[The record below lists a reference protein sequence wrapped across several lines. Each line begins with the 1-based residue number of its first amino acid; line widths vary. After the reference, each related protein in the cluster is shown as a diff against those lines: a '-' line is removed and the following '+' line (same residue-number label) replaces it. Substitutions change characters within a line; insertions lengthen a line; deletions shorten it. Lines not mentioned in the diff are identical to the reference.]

1 MARLTA
7 WGPGIIDLANLAQ
20 DLTMKT
26 AAILISVSALMVS
39 ACETNEQMGQV
50 IGGLIGAG
58 VGYAAA
64 GDDDDTVKAIAVI
77 AGAGLGAWIGG
88 NLGRGL
94 DERERERIAM
104 STQNVLGADVPRNS
118 PLRSSNAAMETT
130 PGAPSAGWTSPT
142 HPQSVSGSSTLV
154 QVSGNG
160 RSGECRT
167 VRQLVVKNG
176 KETLEDTRFCRSDP
190 SSPWTPV
197 QG

>member
-1 MARLTA
+1 
-7 WGPGIIDLANLAQ
+7 
-20 DLTMKT
+20 MKA
-26 AAILISVSALMVS
+26 AAILISVSALALS

-77 AGAGLGAWIGG
+77 AGAGIGAWIGG

-94 DERERERIAM
+94 DQRERERIAM

-118 PLRSSNAAMETT
+118 PLRSPGASMEAT
-130 PGAPSAGWTSPT
+130 PGAPSSGWTSPT
-142 HPQSVSGSSTLV
+142 HPQSVSGKSTLV

-160 RSGECRT
+160 RTGECRT
-167 VRQLVVKNG
+167 VRQLVVRNG
-176 KETLEDTRFCRSDP
+176 KEAMEDTRFCRSDP
-190 SSPWTPV
+190 SSPWAPV
-197 QG
+197 AG